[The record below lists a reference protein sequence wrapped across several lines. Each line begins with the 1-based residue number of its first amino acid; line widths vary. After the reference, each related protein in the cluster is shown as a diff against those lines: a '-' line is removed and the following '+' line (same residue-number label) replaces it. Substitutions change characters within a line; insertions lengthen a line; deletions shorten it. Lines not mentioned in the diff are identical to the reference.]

1 MKSIKP
7 GRGPSMMEGI
17 SAIFMALFGLIWTI
31 LAASMGAGAFALFGV
46 IFILMAIVI
55 AIFSFKNATNKN
67 RYSLFDI
74 TENSEEPD
82 PLNER
87 FGNSSYYNNT
97 YNNMSFDA
105 NTGTNSNSSRFCPY
119 CGTPAASDFEFCN
132 SCGKKLP

>member
-7 GRGPSMMEGI
+7 GRGPSIMEGI
-17 SAIFMALFGLIWTI
+17 SAIFMAIFGLIWTI
-31 LAASMGAGAFALFGV
+31 LAASIGGGAFALFGV
-46 IFILMAIVI
+46 VFIIMAIVI

-67 RYSLFDI
+67 RYSLYDI
-74 TENSEEPD
+74 TENGEEPD

-87 FGNSSYYNNT
+87 FGNSSYYNNNT
-97 YNNMSFDA
+97 YTNMSFSA
-105 NTGTNSNSSRFCPY
+105 STNRNNSKFCPY